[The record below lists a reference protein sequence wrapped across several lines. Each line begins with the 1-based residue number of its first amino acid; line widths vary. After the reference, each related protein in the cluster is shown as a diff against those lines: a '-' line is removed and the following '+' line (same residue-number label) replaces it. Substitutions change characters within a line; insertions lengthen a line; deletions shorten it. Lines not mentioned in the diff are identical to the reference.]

1 MTTKHRQRRN
11 PFSKLKQKK
20 KKQFFSILLKTWI
33 DFGDRFIYIHP
44 KLIALKNIQLYSH
57 FHQTLLPHNGLV
69 QRDFPRC
76 LIISMDTLFFF
87 FIPFVSFHATHQHA
101 SFTAYFLCRMYCVW
115 IKAIRNCF
123 SYSFAYLLECHIRA
137 ECVCVC
143 VASTLCGSTC
153 FVHAFKCC
161 FVISIISLSE
171 FSLLDF
177 FGIE

>member
-87 FIPFVSFHATHQHA
+87 SFHSSPSMLPTNMHL
-101 SFTAYFLCRMYCVW
+101 SLLIFSVECIVSESKPY
-115 IKAIRNCF
+115 AIVFRIR
-123 SYSFAYLLECHIRA
+123 LLIYWNVTFGP
-137 ECVCVC
+137 CVCV
-143 VASTLCGSTC
+143 
-153 FVHAFKCC
+153 
-161 FVISIISLSE
+161 SL
-171 FSLLDF
+171 
-177 FGIE
+177 